1 MTDRILCHI
10 HSKDLSN
17 NNQYG
22 FTPQRGT
29 VDAAMEVEKFIE
41 KSLRFKQ
48 CTVTVSLDVKGA
60 FDAAWW
66 PSILKQLRELKCP
79 TNLYN
84 LSASYFNNRKAKLS
98 INNYRT
104 EKEFRR
110 GAHRGLVADR
120 GYGMLCIVLF

>member
-79 TNLYN
+79 KNLH
-84 LSASYFNNRKAKLS
+84 NRNAAELAIVHEVENGTMY
-98 INNYRT
+98 INEVYT
-104 EKEFRR
+104 DGSKVP
-110 GAHRGLVADR
+110 AT
-120 GYGMLCIVLF
+120 CC